1 MEFKIKNTVCVK
13 NTIKYNKVMFDKLKQ
28 INELRKMKNAIAG
41 EMAETERNGVRIKI
55 NGSFIVEDVSISP
68 EAINADLAKNIKHCF
83 NDALSKMQTNIA
95 QKFSGMMG

>member
-1 MEFKIKNTVCVK
+1 
-13 NTIKYNKVMFDKLKQ
+13 MFDKLKQ

-41 EMAETERNGVRIKI
+41 ETAETERNGVRIKI
-55 NGSFIVEDVSISP
+55 NGSFTVEDVFISP
-68 EAINADLAKNIKHCF
+68 EAMNADLAKNIKRCF